1 VAQVLPLTVLG
12 ANKVATSMA
21 AGTCLTHHLFAK
33 LSTGETTLFAR
44 NKPSID
50 FWTWQKLPQKEKA
63 L

>member
-1 VAQVLPLTVLG
+1 VVTTRG
-12 ANKVATSMA
+12 AGITAA

-33 LSTGETTLFAR
+33 LTNGQKAQA
-44 NKPSID
+44 PSID